1 MEPGSA
7 GAASRAPLWIA
18 LGGFVLDVVIA
29 VATMLVIAVAVVGA
43 ERLTGNPATWPNTLW
58 FLAITVLGTGGA
70 AVLTYFIRN
79 RANAA
84 ERARSWAI
92 ARRPGTLRLVGF
104 AGLGLFAATYLVEQ
118 GLDLVGIDLAP
129 GNAEPLLA
137 ALRESWLV
145 TFLFVAV
152 LAPAYEELL
161 FRRVLFGRLWKG
173 GRPLLGLVL
182 SSVAFGLAH
191 MAGTGGTPLEHVL
204 LFLLYSAM
212 GAVMGWVYWRT
223 GTLWAAIGV
232 HALHNLVTSVL
243 VLGGLA

>member
-1 MEPGSA
+1 MDPGLG
-7 GAASRAPLWIA
+7 GAAPRTPLWTA
-18 LGGFVLDVVIA
+18 LGGFVLDVVLT
-29 VATMLVIAVAVVGA
+29 VAAMLVIVIAIVGA
-43 ERLTGNPATWPNTLW
+43 ERLTGNPATWSNTLW
-58 FLAITVLGTGGA
+58 FLAITVLATGGA
-70 AVLTYFIRN
+70 AVLTYFLRN

-92 ARRPGTLRLVGF
+92 ARRPDTVRLMVF
-104 AGLGLFAATYLVEQ
+104 AGLGVFAATYLAEH
-118 GLDLVGIDLAP
+118 GLDLVGIELAP
-129 GNAEPLLA
+129 ANAEPLLA

-145 TFLFVAV
+145 TLLFATV

-182 SSVAFGLAH
+182 SSAAFGLAH
-191 MAGTGGTPLEHVL
+191 MAGSGGTPLENAL
-204 LFLLYSAM
+204 LFLLYSTM

-232 HALHNLVTSVL
+232 HALHNLVTSLL
-243 VLGGLA
+243 VLGGLP

>member
-1 MEPGSA
+1 MHPGPA
-7 GAASRAPLWIA
+7 DAVPRTPLWAA

-29 VATMLVIAVAVVGA
+29 VALMLVVALGLVGA
-43 ERLTGNPATWPNTLW
+43 ERLANDPGTWPNTLW
-58 FLAITVLGTGGA
+58 FLAITVVGTGGA
-70 AVLTYFIRN
+70 AVLTYFLRN

-92 ARRPGTLRLVGF
+92 ARRRDTGRLVVF
-104 AGLGLFAATYLVEQ
+104 AGLGVFAATYLVEH
-118 GLDLVGIDLAP
+118 GLDRVGVQLAP
-129 GNAEPLLA
+129 GNAGTLLA
-137 ALRESWLV
+137 GLRESWLA
-145 TFLFVAV
+145 TLLFAAV

-161 FRRVLFGRLWKG
+161 FRRVLFGRLWEA

-182 SSVAFGLAH
+182 SSSAFGLAH
-191 MAGTGGTPLEHVL
+191 MAGSGGTPLESVL

-232 HALHNLVTSVL
+232 HALHNLATCLL